1 MTTTFQR
8 ERAAMVIDGV
18 WNYQTY
24 ADAGIDIGVALLPR
38 VSKTGQRMRPLG
50 SYFGWAMSKTAS
62 NKIRAAELI
71 EWLSSA
77 SVQKRLALEANV
89 TPSAAAL
96 ADDVDVQSSPVYGFM
111 RQSQYTGPFQPTVA
125 RAKFICSWILPWSW
139 FRVAS

>member
-62 NKIRAAELI
+62 N
-71 EWLSSA
+71 
-77 SVQKRLALEANV
+77 
-89 TPSAAAL
+89 
-96 ADDVDVQSSPVYGFM
+96 
-111 RQSQYTGPFQPTVA
+111 
-125 RAKFICSWILPWSW
+125 
-139 FRVAS
+139 